1 MNKAPVTLNNLY
13 NGIPAK
19 LDAERFDTLIENQ
32 GFKLERIV
40 SKGHATPEGEWYD
53 QEKNEW
59 VLLLSGGARLTV
71 EGMPAPVVLKPGD
84 HLILPAH
91 LKHRVEWTAP
101 DTETVWLAVH
111 Y

>member
-1 MNKAPVTLNNLY
+1 MNNSIEKPGNIFSDL
-13 NGIPAK
+13 PAR
-19 LDAERFDTLIENQ
+19 LDEEFFETLIENK

-40 SKGHATPEGEWYD
+40 SKGHATPEGQWYD

-59 VLLLSGGARLTV
+59 VLLVSGSARLIV
-71 EGMPAPVVLKPGD
+71 EGEPRPITLEPGD